1 MLIHSQ
7 NLTKL
12 PVVTDT
18 GRELGQVT
26 SFLIDI
32 DTQSIMTYL
41 VKPPNFI
48 KGLFTGHLEISRGQ
62 VIEITNEHLLIE
74 DSAIKKNI
82 PLISWLSQIMVKPET
97 EGMAQ

>member
-12 PVVTDT
+12 PVITDT

-26 SFLIDI
+26 GFLIDI

-41 VKPPNFI
+41 IKPPNFF
-48 KGLFTGHLEISRGQ
+48 KSLFTGHLEINRGQ

-74 DSAIKKNI
+74 DSAIKKDI
-82 PLISWLSQIMVKPET
+82 PFIKWLSQIMVKPEA
-97 EGMAQ
+97 EGMI